1 MTTQR
6 ARTSESGARW
16 LRCDLHVHTPFDR
29 EKKFGEDTA
38 RAISD
43 SKNGE
48 LQRLA
53 KMAEKFVNACKAA
66 GNGDGLDLVAL
77 TDHNSIKG
85 YRHLKP
91 HFDNLA
97 QRVGSE
103 GPWMPVILPGVEFS
117 IGAERPIHCLVIFS
131 HSTDVEDIEDVIKH
145 LFGASKP
152 FDSITRAPQA
162 TGTSVIDF
170 IDRLYKYCHPENGD
184 RDLQFVLLP
193 AHADGSRGLAK
204 EAGVRSA
211 SIGGI
216 MDATKGH
223 LRRMAITRRGWH
235 GFETKQPY
243 SNLPPEFQD
252 LLTRW
257 EAGRR
262 GDDWED
268 LSKEGKR
275 RYRDQEHWPLV
286 ESSDPRTYEEIG
298 RRFSWLK
305 MDVLDV
311 EGIRLALLDPQ
322 SRLRRMEDTP
332 PHHSYTRLK
341 RITVRGT
348 DFFDD
353 IEVPLSS
360 CLTALIGGRGSGK
373 STVIEYLRYALNR
386 DREEDFSNESDS
398 VRKAVQSVLSTK
410 SGRDFGQSEGTLLP
424 DHQISVEIVVGGRLY
439 QICRSSSGTKTTQD
453 PDHRNPQSVPLDVR
467 SLIQPRI
474 LSQRQI
480 AQIASDPASQR
491 RELDTL
497 IDRDVL
503 RRIDQRRG
511 ACVDT
516 LIKHQLSRNSLTQS
530 IANSPA
536 VGTDLQK
543 IRDQI
548 SFYENE
554 SNKEV
559 FTRFGELEQEHLW
572 LDDALDEIKRI
583 ESEMVRSAES
593 IDEPR
598 VETSELQAL
607 NSKGTWLYSVAD
619 QIRKVRQAAIQALQK
634 QAEDLVSL
642 RERISS
648 ERSDMWQSVYEQVK
662 SEYDTLMEEMERK
675 GGRRVGYD
683 KLLQRRAKLESRE
696 SSLYREEQDLKQV
709 ERKITVVQLELKE
722 AHEERLKARQKL
734 AQKLEDVDADVR
746 FEIVEFGDRH
756 DFEVR
761 QERWFSGTGLR
772 ERDWEVLCNY
782 VFSADGEIPGRLYQ
796 LLKAIRADVN
806 SSSQNGKP
814 VGASDSEVA
823 LLVGRDR
830 LTKHFFNALTRT
842 ENIRL
847 DELERFLPEDLVRA
861 KVRAR
866 DGTFKNIESG
876 SIGEKS
882 TAILSL
888 LLLAGNHPI
897 VIDQPEDDLD
907 NQYVYS
913 VVVDLMRQRKFDRQI
928 IVSTH
933 NANIPVNGDAELIVA
948 LGTQDRMGRVLN
960 AGSIERPDIKDLVTR
975 IMEGSAEAFRLR
987 RERYGY

>member
-6 ARTSESGARW
+6 ACTSESGARW

-43 SKNGE
+43 SKIGE
-48 LQRLA
+48 LHRLA
-53 KMAEKFVNACKAA
+53 KMAENFVNACKAA
-66 GNGDGLDLVAL
+66 ANGDGLDLVAL

-91 HFDNLA
+91 QFDNLA
-97 QRVGSE
+97 RRAGNE
-103 GPWMPVILPGVEFS
+103 GARMPVILPGVEFS

-131 HSTDVEDIEDVIKH
+131 LNTDVEDIEDVIKH
-145 LFGASKP
+145 IFGAGKP
-152 FDSITRAPQA
+152 FDPNTHAPQA

-170 IDRLYKYCHPENGD
+170 INRLYKYCHPENGE

-204 EAGVRSA
+204 ETGVRSA

-243 SNLPPEFQD
+243 RKLPPEFRD

-268 LSKEGKR
+268 LSREEQR
-275 RYRDQEHWPLV
+275 RYRDQEHWPLI
-286 ESSDPRTYEEIG
+286 ESSDPRKYEEIG
-298 RRFSWLK
+298 RRYSWLK

-322 SRLRRMEDTP
+322 SRLRRMGDTP

-353 IEVPLSS
+353 IEIPLSS

-373 STVIEYLRYALNR
+373 STVIEYLRYALDR
-386 DREEDFSNESDS
+386 DREEDFSNESGS
-398 VRKAVQSVLSTK
+398 VREAVQSVLSAK
-410 SGRDFGQSEGTLLP
+410 NGRDFGQSEGTLLP

-439 QICRSSSGTKTTQD
+439 QICRSSSGIKTIQD
-453 PDHRNPQSVPLDVR
+453 PDQRNPQSVPLDVR
-467 SLIQPRI
+467 SLIQPRV

-480 AQIASDPASQR
+480 AQIARDPASQR
-491 RELDTL
+491 HELDTL

-503 RRIDQRRG
+503 CGIEQRRG
-511 ACVDT
+511 ALVDT
-516 LIKHQLSRNSLTQS
+516 LRRHQLSRKNLTQS
-530 IANSPA
+530 LANSPA
-536 VGTDLQK
+536 VVTDLQK
-543 IRDQI
+543 VRDQI
-548 SFYENE
+548 SFFENE

-559 FTRFGELEQEHLW
+559 IARFGELEQENIW
-572 LDDALDEIKRI
+572 LDDALKEIKRI

-593 IDEPR
+593 IDEPG
-598 VETSELQAL
+598 VETSALQAL
-607 NSKGTWLYSVAD
+607 KSEGTWLHSVAGR
-619 QIRKVRQAAIQALQK
+619 IRNIRQVATQALQDL
-634 QAEDLVSL
+634 AEDLVSL
-642 RERISS
+642 RAHISS
-648 ERSDMWQSVYEQVK
+648 ERSEKWQSAYEKVK
-662 SEYDTLMEEMERK
+662 SEYETLTEEMEGK

-683 KLLQRRAKLESRE
+683 KLVQRRAELERRE
-696 SSLYREEQDLKQV
+696 SSLYGEEQDLKQV
-709 ERKITVVQLELKE
+709 ERKIANVQLELKE

-734 AQKLEDVDADVR
+734 AQKLVDVDADVR
-746 FEIVEFGDRH
+746 FEIIAFGDRR

-761 QERWFSGTGLR
+761 HEMWFSGTGLR

-782 VFSADGEIPGRLYQ
+782 VFSTDGQVPDRLHQ
-796 LLKAIRADVN
+796 LMKAIRADVN
-806 SSSQNGKP
+806 SSSQYGKSIE
-814 VGASDSEVA
+814 ASDSKVA
-823 LLVGRDR
+823 LLVGPGN
-830 LTKHFFNALTRT
+830 LTKYFYNALTKRD
-842 ENIRL
+842 NIRL
-847 DELERFLPEDLVRA
+847 EEMERFLPEDLVRA

-948 LGTQDRMGRVLN
+948 LGTQDRMGTVLD

-975 IMEGSAEAFRLR
+975 IMEGSVEAFRLR